1 MYMRKLY
8 AITIILFFCSLHVF
22 SQITWPAI
30 TKQSK
35 PWARW
40 WWQGS
45 AVNKPDLTTN
55 LETYSKAGLGGLE
68 ITPIY
73 GVKGQEDKFVQ
84 YLSPQWVDML
94 SHTLHEAKRLDMG
107 IDMANATGWPFG
119 GPWIDVDNASKN
131 MVLENYNVKGGD
143 SLKEVVRYIQ
153 QPLVSAEG
161 KAPSINDL
169 VLPIAAN
176 KNLQALALDQVRFQ
190 MALPL
195 QVLMAYGPSGEILNL
210 TGKVDPNT
218 NRLNWKAPAGPDWT
232 LCAIFMGLHGKMV
245 ERAAPGGE
253 GFVIDHF
260 SQDALKVYLDKFDQ
274 AFKGNDVADI
284 RAFFNDSYE
293 VDDAR
298 GQSNFTPNFFAEF
311 KKRRGYDLLDQ
322 LPALFSKENKNNA
335 RVLCDY
341 RETISDLLLDNFTKP
356 WHSWANGRGALIR
369 NQSHG
374 SPSNI
379 LDLYSAIDIPE
390 TEGNEPL
397 RYRFATSAA
406 HVSGKKLASSESA
419 TWLNEHFTSSLG
431 QVKQAIDKLF
441 LGGVNHVFY
450 HGISY
455 SPPSAPWPGWLFY
468 AAVHFVPD
476 NPQWHDFHALNEY
489 IARCQ
494 SFLQASR
501 ADNDVLLYYPIF
513 DSFME
518 PGRNLLKHYDGMRP
532 EFTGS
537 LFEDNAQNLLD
548 RGYTFD
554 YISDKQIQESG
565 LNGTSIKTS
574 GGGNYRT
581 IVVPGCKYMPLAT
594 FTQLM
599 KLAEGGAQ
607 VIIYKNLPID
617 VPGLDKDGAGKASLS
632 ELIGKLNFRN
642 GAGDIKKAAIG
653 KGAVWLGDKLDKL
666 LEAIKVR
673 RERLV
678 EIGLQFTRCNYGA
691 GEYYFIANKSTRAVD
706 GWVPLSGNAAS
717 VILFDPMFKIS
728 GLARSRKV
736 PTNGTE
742 VYLQLQPG
750 ESCILQTSATAI
762 KGNLYAY
769 YKPAERTY
777 DIKGEWTI
785 TFTEGGP
792 ELPATAKQTTL
803 TSWTELDGPEV
814 KRFSGTAKYSITFN
828 KPLETT
834 TAWRLDLGKV
844 YETAEVYLN
853 GTKLTTLIGPD
864 FSYNIPTTLLKPVNT
879 LEVNVSNL
887 MANRISDMDRRHI
900 PYRVF
905 YNTNFPARLRDNRG
919 EDGLFTAIK
928 WDPKPSGLVGP
939 VKLTMLVKE

>member
-1 MYMRKLY
+1 MRKFYL
-8 AITIILFFCSLHVF
+8 TFIIISFCLQAF
-22 SQITWPAI
+22 SQISWP
-30 TKQSK
+30 TVTRQTK

-55 LETYSKAGLGGLE
+55 LETYSAAGLGGLE

-73 GVKGQEDKFVQ
+73 GVKGQEAQFIQ
-84 YLSPQWVDML
+84 YLSPKWVDML
-94 SHTLHEAKRLDMG
+94 SHTLHEAKRLGMG

-119 GPWIDVDNASKN
+119 GPWIDVDNAAKN

-143 SLKEVVRYIQ
+143 TLKEVIRYIQ

-161 KAPSINDL
+161 KAPPANDL

-176 KNLQALALDQVRFQ
+176 TNMQALALIQVRFQ
-190 MALPL
+190 MSLPL
-195 QVLMAYGPSGEILNL
+195 QVLMAYGPNGEVLNL
-210 TGKVDPNT
+210 TDKVDPNT
-218 NRLNWKAPAGPDWT
+218 NKLNWKAPAGRDWT

-260 SQDALKVYLDKFDQ
+260 SPEALKVYLDKFDQ
-274 AFKGNDVADI
+274 AFKGADVGDI

-298 GQSNFTPNFFAEF
+298 GQSNFTPNFFEEF
-311 KKRRGYDLLDQ
+311 KKRRGYDLLNQ
-322 LPALFSKENKNNA
+322 LPALFNKDDKNNA

-356 WHSWANGRGALIR
+356 WHAWANSRGALIR

-374 SPSNI
+374 SPANI

-397 RYRFATSAA
+397 RYKFATSAA
-406 HVSGKKLASSESA
+406 HVSGKKLTSSESA
-419 TWLNEHFTSSLG
+419 TWLNEHFMSSLG

-468 AAVHFVPD
+468 AAVHFVPN

-494 SFLQASR
+494 SFLQSGR

-518 PGRNLLKHYDGMRP
+518 PGRNFLKHYDGMRP

-537 LFEDNAQNLLD
+537 VFEDNAQDLLD
-548 RGYTFD
+548 RGYAFD
-554 YISDKQIQESG
+554 YISDRQIQGSVLSG
-565 LNGTSIKTS
+565 GSIKTTGS
-574 GGGNYRT
+574 AGYKT
-581 IVVPGCKYMPLAT
+581 IVLPACKYIPLAT
-594 FTQLM
+594 FSQLM

-607 VIIYKNLPID
+607 VIIYKNMPVD
-617 VPGLDKDGAGKASLS
+617 VPGLDKDGAGKAALNDMVSKLS
-632 ELIGKLNFRN
+632 FADA
-642 GAGDIKKAAIG
+642 GADIKKAVIG
-653 KGAVWLGDKLDKL
+653 KGAILMGDNLDRL
-666 LEAIKVR
+666 LAFIKVR
-673 RERLV
+673 REPMV
-678 EIGLQFTRCNYGA
+678 EKGLQFVRRNYGA
-691 GEYYFIANKSTRAVD
+691 GDYYFIANKSTKAVD

-717 VILFDPMFKIS
+717 VVQFDPMFKIN
-728 GLARSRKV
+728 GVARLHKA
-736 PTNGTE
+736 PTGGTE
-742 VYLQLQPG
+742 VYLQLAPG
-750 ESCILQTSATAI
+750 ETCVLQTSATAV

-769 YKPAERTY
+769 YKPTGKSY
-777 DIKGEWTI
+777 DIKGEWTV
-785 TFTEGGP
+785 TFTDGGP

-803 TSWTELDGPEV
+803 TSWTELDGPGV

-828 KPLETT
+828 KPSEAATE
-834 TAWRLDLGKV
+834 WKLDLGKV
-844 YETAEVYLN
+844 YETADVYLN
-853 GTKLTTLIGPD
+853 GAKLVTLIGPD
-864 FSYNIPTTLLKPVNT
+864 FSYNIPPGLLKPINT
-879 LEVNVSNL
+879 LEVSVSNL
-887 MANRISDMDRRHI
+887 MANRISDMDKRHI
-900 PYRVF
+900 RYRIF

-939 VKLTMLVKE
+939 VKLVAMGKE

>member
-1 MYMRKLY
+1 MRKLY
-8 AITIILFFCSLHVF
+8 LIVISFFICIPAF
-22 SQITWPAI
+22 GQITWPAV
-30 TKQSK
+30 TKQAK

-55 LETYSKAGLGGLE
+55 LETYSKAGIGGLE

-73 GVKGQEDKFVQ
+73 GVKGQEDKFIQ

-119 GPWIDVDNASKN
+119 GPWIDVDNAAKN
-131 MVLENYNVKGGD
+131 MVLENYDLKGGD
-143 SLKEVVRYIQ
+143 TLKDVIRYIQ
-153 QPLVSAEG
+153 QPLVTAEG

-176 KNLQALALDQVRFQ
+176 KNLQQLALTQVRFQ

-195 QVLMAYGPSGEILNL
+195 QVLMAYGPSGEVLNL
-210 TGKVDPNT
+210 TGKVDPLT
-218 NRLNWKAPAGPDWT
+218 NKLNWRAPNGPDWT

-245 ERAAPGGE
+245 ERAASGGE

-260 SQDALKVYLDKFDQ
+260 SPDALKIYLDKFDQ

-298 GQSNFTPNFFAEF
+298 GQSNFTPAFFEEF
-311 KKRRGYDLLDQ
+311 KKRRGYDLLEQ

-341 RETISDLLLDNFTKP
+341 RETIADLLLDNFTKP
-356 WHSWANGRGALIR
+356 WHAWANGRGALIR

-374 SPSNI
+374 SPANI

-397 RYRFATSAA
+397 RYKFATSAA

-431 QVKQAIDKLF
+431 DVKLAIDKLL

-468 AAVHFVPD
+468 AAVHFVPT
-476 NPQWHDFHALNEY
+476 NPQWHDFNALNEY
-489 IARCQ
+489 VARCQ
-494 SFLQASR
+494 SFLQSGR
-501 ADNDVLLYYPIF
+501 ADNDVLLYYPLF

-518 PGRNLLKHYDGMRP
+518 PGRNFLKHYDGMRP

-537 LFEDNAQNLLD
+537 IFEDNAQNLLD
-548 RGYTFD
+548 KGYAFD
-554 YISDKQIQESG
+554 YISDRQILASTALG
-565 LNGTSIKTS
+565 NTIKTQ
-574 GGGNYRT
+574 GGGTYKT
-581 IVVPGCKYMPLAT
+581 IVLPGCKYMPLAT
-594 FTQLM
+594 FAKLM

-607 VIIYKNLPID
+607 IIICKNMPVN
-617 VPGLDKDGAGKASLS
+617 VPGLDKDGTGKAALTELLNKLS
-632 ELIGKLNFRN
+632 FVNA
-642 GAGDIKKAAIG
+642 GADVKRSTVG
-653 KGAVWLGDKLDKL
+653 KGAVLTGDNLDKL
-666 LEAIKVR
+666 LTFAKIRRETMVENGLQYVR
-673 RERLV
+673 R
-678 EIGLQFTRCNYGA
+678 NYGA
-691 GEYYFIANKSTRAVD
+691 GDYYFIVNKSTRKID

-717 VILFDPMFKIS
+717 VVLFDPMFKTCGI
-728 GLARSRKV
+728 ARLRKSAGG
-736 PTNGTE
+736 GTE
-742 VYLQLQPG
+742 VFLQLQPNQ
-750 ESCILQTSATAI
+750 SCILQTSATAI
-762 KGNLYAY
+762 KGNLYTY
-769 YKPAERTY
+769 YKATGKTY
-777 DIKGEWTI
+777 DIKGEWTV

-792 ELPATAKQTTL
+792 ELPATAKQTALTL
-803 TSWTELDGPEV
+803 WTELGGPEV
-814 KRFSGTAKYSITFN
+814 KRFSGTAKYSITFS
-828 KPLETT
+828 KPLETAA
-834 TAWRLDLGKV
+834 AWKLDLGKV
-844 YETAEVYLN
+844 YETADVYLN
-853 GTKLTTLIGPD
+853 GTKLATLIGPD
-864 FSYNIPTTLLKPVNT
+864 FSYNIPPNLLKPVNT
-879 LEVNVSNL
+879 LEVSVSNL
-887 MANRISDMDRRHI
+887 MANRISDMDRRKI
-900 PYRVF
+900 PYRIF

-928 WDPKPSGLVGP
+928 WSPKPSGLVGP
-939 VKLTMLVKE
+939 VKLVMMGKE